1 MRSVPVFVAAAATCL
16 ARPAAR
22 VCLGLLAVLS
32 CVQASAHEGHVHD
45 DEAARTAPAPS
56 ASAAPR
62 FGTTSELFELVGAL
76 EGRRLVLWLDRAAD
90 TSPVA
95 DATVELEIA
104 GRSMRARPAGDT
116 YLIEL
121 DAPLAP
127 GRVAIVATVEAGG
140 DTDLLA
146 AELVVP
152 APAGAIPA
160 GGAASSGVA
169 TAAPDAGSLAGATA
183 ASAHGDAVRTAS
195 IAVLAAACAAV
206 VGWALGRRRRD
217 RTAGGRP

>member
-1 MRSVPVFVAAAATCL
+1 MRSVPVFVAAATRL

-32 CVQASAHEGHVHD
+32 CAPASAHEGHVHD

-62 FGTTSELFELVGAL
+62 FGTASELFELVGAL
-76 EGRRLVLWLDRAAD
+76 DGRRLVLWLDRAAD
-90 TSPVA
+90 TSPVT
-95 DATVELEIA
+95 DATLELEIA

-116 YLIEL
+116 YVIEL

-146 AELVVP
+146 VELVVP
-152 APAGAIPA
+152 APAGATPA
-160 GGAASSGVA
+160 GGAPSSGVA
-169 TAAPDAGSLAGATA
+169 TAAPDSGSLPGASAVT
-183 ASAHGDAVRTAS
+183 AHGDAVRTAS
-195 IAVLAAACAAV
+195 IAALAAACAAV
-206 VGWALGRRRRD
+206 AGWALGRRRRD
-217 RTAGGRP
+217 GAAGSRP